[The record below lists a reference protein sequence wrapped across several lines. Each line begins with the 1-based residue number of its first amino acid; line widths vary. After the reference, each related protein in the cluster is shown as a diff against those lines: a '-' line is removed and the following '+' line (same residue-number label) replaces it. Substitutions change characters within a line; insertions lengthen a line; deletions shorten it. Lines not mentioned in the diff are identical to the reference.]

1 MQILIIGAAGQ
12 LGKSLQEHFDLLQI
26 NYVALRKEDLD
37 ISNQPMLLRTLEF
50 LRPRIVINVS
60 GFTNVDLA
68 ESRKE
73 LSFQINAI
81 GPENLAKCCDQM
93 NIPFIH
99 LSTDYVF
106 DGLSNKPYMPK
117 DLTNP
122 KNIYGLS
129 KVTGENA
136 IQEFAKS
143 YLILR
148 TSWVYGEH
156 GSNFLK
162 TMLHLGSEK
171 TEISI
176 VSDQIGSPTY
186 AGDLAK
192 VIAKICFNQQDNKF
206 LEGIYHYGGLEP
218 CSWFTFAEEIFDAMQ
233 IIDPSFKIPNL
244 KPILSEN
251 YKVAAPRPL
260 FSALDSSKICNE
272 LGIEP
277 SNWKAN
283 VPEAISKIITIRRET

>member
-12 LGKSLQEHFDLLQI
+12 LGKSLQEHFTLLQI
-26 NYVALRKEDLD
+26 NYVALSKDDLD
-37 ISNQPMLLRTLEF
+37 ISDQSMLARTIEF

-68 ESRKE
+68 ESNKE
-73 LSFQINAI
+73 LAFQINAI

-93 NIPFIH
+93 SIPFIH

-106 DGLSNKPYMPK
+106 DGLSNRPYMPE
-117 DLTNP
+117 DLANP

-148 TSWVYGEH
+148 TSWVYGEY

-162 TMLHLGSEK
+162 TMLRLGSEK

-192 VIAKICFNQQDNKF
+192 VIAKICFIQQDNKF

-218 CSWFTFAEEIFDAMQ
+218 CSWFTFAAEIFDAMQ
-233 IIDPSFKIPNL
+233 TIDSSFKIPDL
-244 KPILSEN
+244 KPILSKN
-251 YKVAAPRPL
+251 YKIAAPRPL

-277 SNWKAN
+277 SNWKVK
-283 VPEAISKIITIRRET
+283 VPEAISKITNIRHET

>member
-12 LGKSLQEHFDLLQI
+12 LGKSLQEHFTLLQI
-26 NYVALRKEDLD
+26 NYVALSKDDLD
-37 ISNQPMLLRTLEF
+37 ISDQSMLARTIEF

-68 ESRKE
+68 ESNKE
-73 LSFQINAI
+73 LAFQINAI

-93 NIPFIH
+93 SIPFIH

-106 DGLSNKPYMPK
+106 DGLSNKPYMPE
-117 DLTNP
+117 DLANP

-148 TSWVYGEH
+148 TSWVYGEY

-162 TMLHLGSEK
+162 TMLRLGSEK

-192 VIAKICFNQQDNKF
+192 VIAKICFIQQDNKF

-218 CSWFTFAEEIFDAMQ
+218 CSWFTFAAEIFDAMQ
-233 IIDPSFKIPNL
+233 TIDSSFKIPDL
-244 KPILSEN
+244 KPILSKN
-251 YKVAAPRPL
+251 YKIAAPRPL

-277 SNWKAN
+277 SNWKVK
-283 VPEAISKIITIRRET
+283 VPEAISKITNIRHET